1 MNYKAMIFDL
11 DGTIVDTTEIWSQAN
26 KILIE
31 RRGIEFSKELHAELA
46 PRIHGMAMHKVV
58 SVIKDVVKLQEPI
71 DELVKEKS
79 NIAVTLYNE
88 GIRYI
93 EGFELFHGKIHGLNI
108 KKAIA
113 TNADDRTIQATEA
126 VLGLKKY
133 FGEHIYGISA
143 VDFVGKPEPAIYLHA
158 AEKIGVDP
166 KECIALEDSAVGI
179 AAAQNAGIFCIG
191 INTGKNRELIKN
203 ANLIVDYYHEIIP
216 HTFFKH

>member
-1 MNYKAMIFDL
+1 MKYKAVIFDL

-31 RRGIEFSKELHAELA
+31 RRGIEFTQELHAELG

-58 SVIKDVVKLQEPI
+58 SVIKDMVKLQESI

-79 NIAVTLYNE
+79 HIAAMLYNQ
-88 GIRYI
+88 GIKFI
-93 EGFELFHGKIHGLNI
+93 EGFEVFHGEINAFDI
-108 KKAIA
+108 KKAVA

-126 VLGLKKY
+126 ALGLKKY

-143 VDFVGKPEPAIYLHA
+143 VDFVGKPEPAVYLHA
-158 AEKIGVDP
+158 AEQISVSP
-166 KECIALEDSAVGI
+166 QECIAIEDSAVGI
-179 AAAQNAGIFCIG
+179 AAAQSAGMFCVG

-203 ANLIVDYYHEIIP
+203 ANIIVDYYHEIAP
-216 HTFFKH
+216 HKFFSK

>member
-31 RRGIEFSKELHAELA
+31 RRGIEFTKELHTELA

-58 SVIKDVVKLQEPI
+58 AVIKDVVKLQESI

-79 NIAVTLYNE
+79 HIAVTLYNE
-88 GIRYI
+88 GITFI
-93 EGFELFHGKIHGLNI
+93 EGFETFHSTIHGFNI

-113 TNADDRTIQATEA
+113 TNADDKTIQATEA
-126 VLGLKKY
+126 ALGLKKY

-158 AEKIGVDP
+158 AQKIGVDP
-166 KECIALEDSAVGI
+166 QECIAIEDSSIGI
-179 AAAQNAGIFCIG
+179 AAAQSAGIFCIG

-203 ANLIVDYYHEIIP
+203 ANLIVDYYHEI
-216 HTFFKH
+216 TAYSFFKQ